1 MSPIEIFENL
11 LTPLKES
18 LTETEWEFLMS
29 RGEIFISQY
38 IRTKPIKE
46 LKYTLLSNVMEIG
59 KTNPNL
65 IPSEI
70 PEIKKIL
77 SAIDVIDQY
86 IEKE

>member
-59 KTNPNL
+59 KTNPHL
-65 IPSEI
+65 KYQKL
-70 PEIKKIL
+70 KKFY
-77 SAIDVIDQY
+77 QQ
-86 IEKE
+86 